1 MVIHAEIPVNKA
13 TLLHRS
19 GRTGRAGKKGV
30 SVLMVSHTRRRK
42 VELMLQS
49 ASINAEWSGAPS
61 AEAILAKDQER
72 MLTDPIL
79 MAPADE
85 EALEMGRQLLERT
98 SPEHVAAALIRLYR
112 EKLPPPED
120 VHDDE
125 RMARAMA
132 SGRNE
137 RGQADGPLV
146 DFARGGEMTWFRVN
160 IGRDKNADP
169 KWLLPLIC
177 RLGHVTKR
185 DVGSIKIFDRETKF
199 EITKDAE
206 TKFRGALNQPND
218 EGVTIQDAVAPAAGE
233 KSLRKW
239 DKPAGGDR
247 PDRGDKPF
255 RKPRADGDAP
265 KKPWTPRAGDDGGKK
280 PWQAREERSGDD
292 APKKAWA
299 PRPER
304 AAPADR
310 ASAPAEGE
318 GEGKKPWV
326 KRTKDAPTPAGK
338 KPWVD
343 KPKGDK
349 KPWTPRAE
357 GGANASAG
365 DRPWTG
371 KPRPGGPKG
380 KPPFKPKRG

>member
-1 MVIHAEIPVNKA
+1 MV
-13 TLLHRS
+13 RY
-19 GRTGRAGKKGV
+19 
-30 SVLMVSHTRRRK
+30 TRRRK

-49 ASINAEWSGAPS
+49 ASIKAEWSGAPS

-72 MLTDPIL
+72 MLTDPVL
-79 MAPADE
+79 MAPADD

-125 RMARAMA
+125 RMARAQA
-132 SGRNE
+132 SGRND
-137 RGQADGPLV
+137 RGQQDGPLV
-146 DFARGGEMTWFRVN
+146 DFARGGEMSWFKVN
-160 IGRDKNADP
+160 IGREKNADP

-206 TKFRGALNQPND
+206 AKFRAALAQPND
-218 EGVTIQDAVAPAAGE
+218 EGVTIGDAVAPAPGE

-239 DKPAGGDR
+239 DKPAGGDDR
-247 PDRGDKPF
+247 APRGDKPF
-255 RKPRADGDAP
+255 RKPRPDGEGSRKPWAPRADGDAP
-265 KKPWTPRAGDDGGKK
+265 KKPWK
-280 PWQAREERSGDD
+280 AREDRAEGD
-292 APKKAWA
+292 APKKPWA
-299 PRPER
+299 PRPDR
-304 AAPADR
+304 DAPPAAA
-310 ASAPAEGE
+310 AETA
-318 GEGKKPWV
+318 GKWV
-326 KRTKDAPTPAGK
+326 KRTKDGPTPAGK

-343 KPKGDK
+343 KPKGGK
-349 KPWTPRAE
+349 KPWAPRAD
-357 GGANASAG
+357 GAPAAG

-371 KPRPGGPKG
+371 KPKPGFKKAGGKPFKG
-380 KPPFKPKRG
+380 KPERG